1 MGLDEDKIQI
11 LDSTIPKKTIPIRP
25 GRNLAAI
32 LEVAAMDF
40 RLKTMGHNSALEFSK
55 RLFDKINDNK

>member
-1 MGLDEDKIQI
+1 MTRFNYTEEDHTYKA
-11 LDSTIPKKTIPIRP
+11 